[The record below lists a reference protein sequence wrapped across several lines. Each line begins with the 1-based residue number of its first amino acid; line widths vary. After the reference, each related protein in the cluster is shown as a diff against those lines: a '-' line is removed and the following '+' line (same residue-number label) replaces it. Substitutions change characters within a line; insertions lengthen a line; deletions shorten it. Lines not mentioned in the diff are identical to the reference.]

1 MNREILY
8 IAVLLFC
15 CLFNSCLDVVDY
27 MDLGNNYA
35 WLYNKTIV
43 KYIEKNDS
51 TLVWQDYVIR
61 PEVINFDDDNRY
73 IVAYQVYSSLTR
85 YYYSDTSEEEDSIL
99 VDVYFKDD
107 GELVKVPQP
116 DSLVAQYE
124 KIKEMQKCYWII
136 DKETDKVMGPMTK
149 EEFDRQCKALNVKAK
164 MSDSPAVVSLS
175 SIR

>member
-1 MNREILY
+1 MNRKISKFSIL
-8 IAVLLFC
+8 LLGFI
-15 CLFNSCLDVVDY
+15 FSSCLNVVDY
-27 MDLGNNYA
+27 IDLGYNYA

-51 TLVWQDYVIR
+51 TIVWRDYVIR
-61 PEVINFDDDNRY
+61 PEVINFDDDDRY

-85 YYYSDTSEEEDSIL
+85 YYYSDTSEEEDSIF

-124 KIKEMQKCYWII
+124 KIKELKKCYWII
-136 DKETDKVMGPMTK
+136 DKKTDKVMGPMAK
-149 EEFDRQCKALNVKAK
+149 EEFDRQCKALHVKAK

-175 SIR
+175 TW

>member
-1 MNREILY
+1 MNRKISKFSIL
-8 IAVLLFC
+8 LLGFI
-15 CLFNSCLDVVDY
+15 FSSCLNVVDY
-27 MDLGNNYA
+27 IDLGYNYA

-43 KYIEKNDS
+43 KYIEKNVS
-51 TLVWQDYVIR
+51 TLVWRDYVIR
-61 PEVINFDDDNRY
+61 PEVINFDDDDRY

-85 YYYSDTSEEEDSIL
+85 YYYSDTSEEDSIL

-136 DKETDKVMGPMTK
+136 DKETDKVMGPMAK
-149 EEFDRQCKALNVKAK
+149 EEFDRQCKALHVKAK

-175 SIR
+175 TW